1 MESPEWMPSPA
12 EVARARADLERRG
25 VVQSMTR
32 DLAGAQMVPAGETPW
47 AWLIGAA
54 LWITIW
60 PAVIALRLGTDRLD
74 WLPWWLPIVLAVLH
88 MLVQAGPVRV
98 AERELGPGLAAPPLR
113 PGADRGANAGARPC
127 RIRDLGR
134 HVV

>member
-1 MESPEWMPSPA
+1 MENPSGCPAQPKSP
-12 EVARARADLERRG
+12 ARADLERRG

-54 LWITIW
+54 LWIAIW
-60 PAVIALRLGTDRLD
+60 PAVIALRFSTDRLD

-88 MLVQAGPVRV
+88 MMVQAGPVLV
-98 AERELGPGLAAPPLR
+98 AERDSGKERAAAALW
-113 PGADRGANAGARPC
+113 PGADSGADAGARTQ
-127 RIRDLGR
+127 R
-134 HVV
+134 V